1 MRRRRPS
8 IACGV
13 VSQLVKRFLVHS
25 NEKPFFAFFLSSIMP
40 LISFIT
46 NYTISTK
53 RGKYFKHLMHNVFV
67 DDMYR

>member
-13 VSQLVKRFLVHS
+13 VPQLEKRFLVHS
-25 NEKPFFAFFLSSIMP
+25 NEKTFFAFFLSSIMP

-53 RGKYFKHLMHNVFV
+53 RGKHLKPFLHNALV
-67 DDMYR
+67 

>member
-13 VSQLVKRFLVHS
+13 VPQLVKRFLVHS

-46 NYTISTK
+46 NFAISTK
-53 RGKYFKHLMHNVFV
+53 RGKHLKPVMHNVLV
-67 DDMYR
+67 Y